1 MKSIQNHNLN
11 ELESSISNCHK
22 SGLTCAGFWNC
33 HFLTT
38 PPPTRPEDKE
48 TTFVAVYREAKNK
61 GILSCPSF
69 IPSKIDGILDNM
81 F

>member
-1 MKSIQNHNLN
+1 MQQIANKDFKEFN
-11 ELESSISNCHK
+11 SSISDCHK
-22 SGLTCAGFWNC
+22 SNLPCAGFWSC